1 MHVLW
6 TGSQGFITVVD
17 LIIIINSLYLCRDRR
32 TDRTKNKQYNSKFT
46 IIVEVNVNL
55 QSSVQVWFNA
65 NIVLV
70 INFLSKMLVLCE
82 GIWRS
87 WGRFRRLYECDF
99 KCGTSGASTWVGFA
113 TT

>member
-1 MHVLW
+1 M
-6 TGSQGFITVVD
+6 
-17 LIIIINSLYLCRDRR
+17 
-32 TDRTKNKQYNSKFT
+32 
-46 IIVEVNVNL
+46 
-55 QSSVQVWFNA
+55 WFNA

-70 INFLSKMLVLCE
+70 IKFLSKMLVLCE

-99 KCGTSGASTWVGFA
+99 EGGMSGASTWVGFA